1 MAQSIV
7 YKPTKQYY
15 SVEKKRFS
23 RFSSTRDLWTDRKS
37 AYNMLDAF
45 FGRRSQSYEAISA
58 DGEGGGASSRSK
70 PRTFSA
76 VAPRYVRGLPAA
88 QHCGRLL
95 CVCLQAGGSH
105 RAQARATT
113 HAQDTLRRNQT
124 YQSPNRHRAL
134 RLNSPSTPV
143 VASSRRSLSLSLT
156 SPLPMSPSRRRYPRH
171 ATRTQRGVTQRGA
184 QLTRSAQIKSCSA
197 RAGSLAY

>member
-1 MAQSIV
+1 MLQADKPCAQHTAFGLTGSV
-7 YKPTKQYY
+7 HY
-15 SVEKKRFS
+15 S
-23 RFSSTRDLWTDRKS
+23 L
-37 AYNMLDAF
+37 
-45 FGRRSQSYEAISA
+45 QSYLS
-58 DGEGGGASSRSK
+58 GSVLCVK
-70 PRTFSA
+70 PRTIL
-76 VAPRYVRGLPAA
+76 GGCTTLCKQLPAA
-88 QHCGRLL
+88 QHRGRLR

-143 VASSRRSLSLSLT
+143 VASSRSEVSLSLSHQ
-156 SPLPMSPSRRRYPRH
+156 PLPMSPSRRRYPRH